1 MAEENVQKLLDMLY
15 EMIDEAKN
23 APLSNDKCVL
33 NRDEALDLLDEI
45 RAQMP
50 VELKRAQ
57 ELVRARDEY
66 VEAAKRDVERMMQK
80 AEFEAKSKVSESE
93 VLTAARA
100 KGHDIVTRAEERSR
114 EMYRVANDYSEDVL
128 RRTEEAVQMA
138 LDEVKQTRVRFR
150 AASNEQMQRRREEL
164 NKSLEKNDKE
174 DKLSLIHISEPTRP

>member
-45 RAQMP
+45 
-50 VELKRAQ
+50 
-57 ELVRARDEY
+57 RARDEY

-174 DKLSLIHISEPTRP
+174 DK

>member
-1 MAEENVQKLLDMLY
+1 MVEENVQKLLDMLY

-174 DKLSLIHISEPTRP
+174 DK

>member
-1 MAEENVQKLLDMLY
+1 MVCDMKEIQIRKNDAGQRLDRFVGKAVPLLPESLLQKY
-15 EMIDEAKN
+15 
-23 APLSNDKCVL
+23 
-33 NRDEALDLLDEI
+33 I
-45 RAQMP
+45 R
-50 VELKRAQ
+50 LKRIK
-57 ELVRARDEY
+57 RNGK
-66 VEAAKRDVERMMQK
+66 AAKRDVERMMQK

-174 DKLSLIHISEPTRP
+174 DK

>member
-50 VELKRAQ
+50 VELK
-57 ELVRARDEY
+57 RARDEY

-174 DKLSLIHISEPTRP
+174 DK

>member
-50 VELKRAQ
+50 
-57 ELVRARDEY
+57 

-174 DKLSLIHISEPTRP
+174 DK

>member
-50 VELKRAQ
+50 V

-174 DKLSLIHISEPTRP
+174 DK

>member
-114 EMYRVANDYSEDVL
+114 TTTP
-128 RRTEEAVQMA
+128 RT
-138 LDEVKQTRVRFR
+138 FC
-150 AASNEQMQRRREEL
+150 AARRRR
-164 NKSLEKNDKE
+164 SRWR
-174 DKLSLIHISEPTRP
+174 STRSSRRACASAPRPTSRCSAAARS

>member
-80 AEFEAKSKVSESE
+80 AEFEAKSKV
-93 VLTAARA
+93 LTAARA

-114 EMYRVANDYSEDVL
+114 EMYRVANDYSEDAL

-174 DKLSLIHISEPTRP
+174 DK

>member
-1 MAEENVQKLLDMLY
+1 MTSSA
-15 EMIDEAKN
+15 
-23 APLSNDKCVL
+23 
-33 NRDEALDLLDEI
+33 
-45 RAQMP
+45 
-50 VELKRAQ
+50 
-57 ELVRARDEY
+57 
-66 VEAAKRDVERMMQK
+66 MMQK

-174 DKLSLIHISEPTRP
+174 DK

>member
-1 MAEENVQKLLDMLY
+1 
-15 EMIDEAKN
+15 
-23 APLSNDKCVL
+23 
-33 NRDEALDLLDEI
+33 
-45 RAQMP
+45 MP

-66 VEAAKRDVERMMQK
+66 VEAAKRDVDRMMQK

-174 DKLSLIHISEPTRP
+174 DK

>member
-23 APLSNDKCVL
+23 APLSSDRCVL

-45 RAQMP
+45 RA
-50 VELKRAQ
+50 
-57 ELVRARDEY
+57 LVRARDEY

-174 DKLSLIHISEPTRP
+174 DK